1 MISLRL
7 NRNVFVK
14 WHETNISH
22 KCVKQ
27 KQTKKLNWILNANKT
42 CCGHSLSLLFFCN
55 VSENVESIFI
65 VNSVIFRLIDKHV
78 LDWYSY
84 K

>member
-1 MISLRL
+1 MISFRL
-7 NRNVFVK
+7 NRNIFVK

-27 KQTKKLNWILNANKT
+27 KQTKKLNWILNVNKT
-42 CCGHSLSLLFFCN
+42 CCGHSLSLSFCN

-65 VNSVIFRLIDKHV
+65 VNSVIFRLLDKHV
-78 LDWYSY
+78 YDLYS
-84 K
+84 